1 MKNSVFEV
9 LKKYKN
15 NKFINNSEEIKFYNK
30 YCEVLYDN
38 NNFVKYTEIND
49 LFDVVK
55 SNIIIR
61 SILNKNTIDKI
72 IKEEI
77 SNHDFNTVEEIQ
89 NNIKNRFFNLPYM
102 KYEDFKIYIPFFN
115 ISTNNIYSNE
125 FFKLKEVPYNDLMK
139 NYIYFLID
147 PFETYKLNIFESNF
161 TELVKI
167 YSDNTSSAYY
177 HFNLRTIF
185 IINDQG
191 FIDNTIYLFDKKMKY
206 VDTTNIV
213 ERIKPAIRAYYKN
226 DAAEFIYSLNEEKLI
241 SHKVFR
247 KLCKIKKI

>member
-1 MKNSVFEV
+1 MKSVFEV

-15 NKFINNSEEIKFYNK
+15 NKFINTSEEVKFYDK

-49 LFDVVK
+49 LFDIIK

-77 SNHDFNTVEEIQ
+77 NNHDFNTVEEIQ

-139 NYIYFLID
+139 NYIYFLVD

-191 FIDNTIYLFDKKMKY
+191 FIDNTIHIFDKKMKY
-206 VDTTNIV
+206 VDTTNII

-226 DAAEFIYSLNEEKLI
+226 DIAEFIYSLNEEKLI

>member
-1 MKNSVFEV
+1 MKSVFEI

-15 NKFINNSEEIKFYNK
+15 NKFINSSEEVKFYDK

-38 NNFVKYTEIND
+38 NNFIKYTEIND
-49 LFDVVK
+49 LFDIVK

-139 NYIYFLID
+139 KYVYFLID

-191 FIDNTIYLFDKKMKY
+191 FIDNTIHIFDKKMKY
-206 VDTTNIV
+206 VDTTNII

-226 DAAEFIYSLNEEKLI
+226 DIAEFIYSLNEEKLI

>member
-1 MKNSVFEV
+1 MKSVFEI

-15 NKFINNSEEIKFYNK
+15 NKFINSSEEVKFYDK

-38 NNFVKYTEIND
+38 NNFIKYTEIND
-49 LFDVVK
+49 LFDIVK

-139 NYIYFLID
+139 KYVYFLID

-191 FIDNTIYLFDKKMKY
+191 FIDNTIHIFDKKMKY
-206 VDTTNIV
+206 VDTTNVI

-226 DAAEFIYSLNEEKLI
+226 DIAEFIYSLNEEKLI

>member
-1 MKNSVFEV
+1 MKSVFEV
-9 LKKYKN
+9 LKKYRN
-15 NKFINNSEEIKFYNK
+15 NKFINTSEEVKFYDK

-49 LFDVVK
+49 LFDIIK

-77 SNHDFNTVEEIQ
+77 NNHDFNTVEEIQ

-139 NYIYFLID
+139 NYIYFLVD

-191 FIDNTIYLFDKKMKY
+191 FIDNTIHIFDKKMKY
-206 VDTTNIV
+206 VDTTNII

-226 DAAEFIYSLNEEKLI
+226 DIAEFIYSLNEEKLI

>member
-1 MKNSVFEV
+1 
-9 LKKYKN
+9 
-15 NKFINNSEEIKFYNK
+15 
-30 YCEVLYDN
+30 
-38 NNFVKYTEIND
+38 
-49 LFDVVK
+49 
-55 SNIIIR
+55 
-61 SILNKNTIDKI
+61 
-72 IKEEI
+72 
-77 SNHDFNTVEEIQ
+77 
-89 NNIKNRFFNLPYM
+89 M

-167 YSDNTSSAYY
+167 YSDNTSSAYF

-191 FIDNTIYLFDKKMKY
+191 FIDNTIHIFDRKMKY
-206 VDTTNIV
+206 VDTTNII

-226 DAAEFIYSLNEEKLI
+226 DIAGFIYSLNEEKLI
-241 SHKVFR
+241 SHEVFR
-247 KLCKIKKI
+247 KLCKIKRI